1 MSRMKALIPEQL
13 DIVCL
18 AELASLSSLTVSME
32 ISINHKPNPVAPLLE
47 TRPGSLVLLD
57 SVLVSGLFLST

>member
-47 TRPGSLVLLD
+47 TRPGSLVLK
-57 SVLVSGLFLST
+57 